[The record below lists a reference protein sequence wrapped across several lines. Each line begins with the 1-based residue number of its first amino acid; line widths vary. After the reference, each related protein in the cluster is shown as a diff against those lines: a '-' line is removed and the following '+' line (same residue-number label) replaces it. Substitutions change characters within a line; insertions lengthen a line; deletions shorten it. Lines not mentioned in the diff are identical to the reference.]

1 MSGVELLWLDLHLQT
16 PHASALGT
24 SVERPVV
31 VVRISTE
38 SGDGWG
44 ECAALEAPSYSDEY
58 AEGAWAVLRTFL
70 VPALIES
77 ARKRGRRLPSPAEID
92 GLGDVRGHAMAKA
105 CIEMAVLDADLR
117 AAGNSLGAALGVR
130 RRRVAAGA
138 VVGLGEPGI
147 AEDEGVLVETERLV
161 AEGYERIKV
170 KIAPGR
176 GLETLRALRRAHPD
190 LAIQADANGTFDL
203 DQEHHGEELDSI
215 DDLGLVCIEQPL
227 EPDNLLGHVELAER
241 LRTPVC
247 LDESLTSV
255 RRVAEAIAL
264 GACDVV
270 CVKPARL
277 GGILRAV
284 MVHDLCTEAGIPA
297 WCGGMLESALARSAN
312 AALSALPGFSIAG
325 DVSGGERFVEPDP
338 FLAGS
343 EDEVSRTAGPVVEV
357 RRSPGVGPPPVE
369 ELLRAVTTRREYL
382 AV

>member
-1 MSGVELLWLDLHLQT
+1 MSGVELLWLDLHLRT
-16 PHASALGT
+16 PHSSALGT

-58 AEGAWAVLRTFL
+58 AEGAWAVLYKFL

-77 ARKRGRRLPSPAEID
+77 ARERGRRLPPPAEVD
-92 GLGDVRGHAMAKA
+92 RLGDVRGHAMAKA
-105 CIEMAVLDADLR
+105 CIEMALLDADLR
-117 AAGNSLGAALGVR
+117 AAGRSLGGALGVR
-130 RRRVAAGA
+130 RRWVAAGA
-138 VVGLGEPGI
+138 VVGLGEPGT
-147 AEDEGVLVETERLV
+147 AADYGVLAETERLV

-176 GLETLRALRRAHPD
+176 GLETLRALRRAHPN

-203 DQEHHGEELDSI
+203 GREHHGEELRSI
-215 DDLGLVCIEQPL
+215 DELGLVCLEQPL
-227 EPDNLLGHVELAER
+227 EPDNLLGHVELAQH

-255 RRVAEAIAL
+255 RRVREAIEL
-264 GACDVV
+264 GACNVV

-284 MVHDLCTEAGIPA
+284 MVHDLCVEAGIPV
-297 WCGGMLESALARSAN
+297 WCGGMLETALARSAN
-312 AALSALPGFSIAG
+312 AALSALPGFSLPG
-325 DVSGGERFVEPDP
+325 DITGGERFVEPDP

-343 EDEVSRTAGPVVEV
+343 ENRVSRTAAPVVEV
-357 RRSPGVGPPPVE
+357 QDSPGVGPAPVE